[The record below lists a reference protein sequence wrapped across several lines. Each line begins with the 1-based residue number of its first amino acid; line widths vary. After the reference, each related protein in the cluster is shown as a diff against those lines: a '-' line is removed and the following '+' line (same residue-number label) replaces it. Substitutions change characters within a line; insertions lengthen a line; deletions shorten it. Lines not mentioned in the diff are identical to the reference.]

1 MTEPGGLRV
10 AHLTRDEF
18 ATALARGCWLLLPFG
33 AIEQHGPHLPLAT
46 DLIEAE
52 HICAAVAARVGGL
65 CAPGLPYGVCRTM
78 RRFPGT
84 ISLSPGTFQALVRE
98 VVAEYVR
105 HGARKLA
112 LYSGHAEPAQ
122 LEALREAVLPL
133 VDPDPGLVVLVVGP
147 YAFLDPIRREAGLEG
162 RDGHAASIET
172 SMMRRSPRT
181 RCGPTGSRMSPTG
194 RASPGSVCSPI
205 PRRSFRPACGATPR
219 GCRASWA
226 SGRSSTSSPSLPGC
240 WSGSTGASPS
250 KRL

>member
-1 MTEPGGLRV
+1 MTQPDGVRLAE
-10 AHLTRDEF
+10 LTTDEF
-18 ATALARGCWLLLPFG
+18 AAALARGRWLLLPFG

-52 HICAAVAARVGGL
+52 HVCAAVAARVGGL

-78 RRFPGT
+78 RRFSGT
-84 ISLSPGTFQALVRE
+84 ISLSPPTFQAVVRE

-122 LEALREAVLPL
+122 LETLREAVLPL
-133 VDPDPGLVVLVVGP
+133 VDADPALVVLVVGP

-172 SMMRRSPRT
+172 SMMLAIAEETVRADRIPDVPDRPRIS
-181 RCGPTGSRMSPTG
+181 RFRVLAHPEAEFPTGVRGDTSRVSRELG
-194 RASPGSVCSPI
+194 RRTIEHVVAEVARLLTRI
-205 PRRSFRPACGATPR
+205 DR
-219 GCRASWA
+219 GE
-226 SGRSSTSSPSLPGC
+226 PE
-240 WSGSTGASPS
+240 
-250 KRL
+250 